1 MNTRS
6 LTEIESKNLI
16 ELNRFGFES
25 VLLYLTETGLEKAIL
40 DAVEPLRVLL
50 KKQKIHDY
58 ANQKQGPSS
67 KVLMESMYLGI
78 EVEKLQTSLYRPET
92 KNGDPRIWFY
102 GINKLAKPNDVLSI
116 FVSERKIIILNL
128 TQSSL
133 TSDIR
138 SKRNNEV
145 IQFLSNNGQISSSV
159 SIELLKKLKV
169 IASNGLIKSI
179 FSGKNDNALGLTI
192 EHFLGI
198 DANSSKMP
206 DYDGKIELKA
216 GRSSL
221 FGQSNRTTLF
231 ACVPNWS
238 ISKFKSS
245 KEILEQF
252 GYNRG
257 SQFKLYCQVDF
268 GKPNSQGLMLEI
280 EDAKRLLYEVFK
292 KSSTTSLP
300 VVIWELETLE
310 NRLIEKHKE
319 TFWVKAKSVERNGN
333 EFFELVSITHTK
345 NPNVPQFERLIRDKL
360 ISLDHLI
367 KRKPTGGAAEKGPL
381 FRIETFAIPQLFLGE
396 PAMYKLV

>member
-1 MNTRS
+1 MNIRP
-6 LTEIESKNLI
+6 LTEFESKNLI

-58 ANQKQGPSS
+58 ANQKQGQSF
-67 KVLMESMYLGI
+67 KVVLESMHLGI
-78 EVEKLQTSLYRPET
+78 KVEKLQTSLYRPET

-128 TQSSL
+128 TQSNL
-133 TSDIR
+133 ASDIR
-138 SKRNNEV
+138 SKRINEV

-159 SIELLKKLKV
+159 SIELLKKLKA

-179 FSGKNDNALGLTI
+179 SYGSNDNALGLTI
-192 EHFLGI
+192 EHYLGI

-206 DYDGKIELKA
+206 DYKGIELKA

-245 KEILEQF
+245 KEILDQF

-268 GKPNSQGLMLEI
+268 GKPNSQGLMLEV
-280 EDAKRLLYEVFK
+280 EDAKRLLHEVFK
-292 KSSTTSLP
+292 KSSTTSVP

-319 TFWVKAKSVERNGN
+319 TFWIKAKSIEKNGN

>member
-50 KKQKIHDY
+50 KKQRIHDY
-58 ANQKQGPSS
+58 SNQKQGQTF
-67 KVLMESMYLGI
+67 KVLMESVHLGNEI
-78 EVEKLQTSLYRPET
+78 QKLQTSLYRPET

-128 TQSSL
+128 TQSNL
-133 TSDIR
+133 ASDVR
-138 SKRNNEV
+138 SKRINEV

-159 SIELLKKLKV
+159 SIELLEKLKA

-179 FSGKNDNALGLTI
+179 SYGSNDNALGLTI
-192 EHFLGI
+192 EHYLGI
-198 DANSSKMP
+198 DANSSRMP
-206 DYDGKIELKA
+206 DYKGIELKA

-252 GYNRG
+252 GYDKG

-268 GKPNSQGLMLEI
+268 GKPNSQGLMLEV
-280 EDAKRLLYEVFK
+280 EDAKRLLHEVFK
-292 KSSTTSLP
+292 KSSTTSVP

-319 TFWVKAKSVERNGN
+319 TFWIKAKSIEKNGN

-396 PAMYKLV
+396 PAMYKLA

>member
-6 LTEIESKNLI
+6 LTEIESRNLI
-16 ELNRFGFES
+16 ELNNFGFES

-40 DAVEPLRVLL
+40 DAVEPLRALL

-58 ANQKQGPSS
+58 STQKQGTSS
-67 KVLMESMYLGI
+67 KVLMESLLLGN

-128 TQSSL
+128 TQSNL
-133 TSDIR
+133 ASDIR
-138 SKRNNEV
+138 SKRINEV

-159 SIELLKKLKV
+159 SIELLKKLKA

-179 FSGKNDNALGLTI
+179 SYGSNDNALGLTI
-192 EHFLGI
+192 EHYLGI

-206 DYDGKIELKA
+206 DYKGIELKA

-252 GYNRG
+252 GYDRG

-268 GKPNSQGLMLEI
+268 GKPNSQGLMLEV
-280 EDAKRLLYEVFK
+280 EDAKRLLHEVFK
-292 KSSTTSLP
+292 KSSTTSVP

-319 TFWVKAKSVERNGN
+319 TFWIKAKSIEKNGN

-345 NPNVPQFERLIRDKL
+345 NPNVPQFERLIRNKL

>member
-6 LTEIESKNLI
+6 LTEIESRNLI
-16 ELNRFGFES
+16 ELNNFGFES

-40 DAVEPLRVLL
+40 DAVEPLRALL

-58 ANQKQGPSS
+58 STQKQGTSS
-67 KVLMESMYLGI
+67 KVLMESLLLGN

-128 TQSSL
+128 TQSNL
-133 TSDIR
+133 ASDIR
-138 SKRNNEV
+138 SKRINEV

-159 SIELLKKLKV
+159 SIELLKKLKA

-179 FSGKNDNALGLTI
+179 SYGSNDNALGLTI
-192 EHFLGI
+192 EHYLGI
-198 DANSSKMP
+198 DANSSRMP
-206 DYDGKIELKA
+206 DYKGIELKA

-252 GYNRG
+252 GYDRG

-268 GKPNSQGLMLEI
+268 GKPNSQGLMLEV
-280 EDAKRLLYEVFK
+280 EDAKRLLHEVFK
-292 KSSTTSLP
+292 KSSTTSVP

-319 TFWVKAKSVERNGN
+319 TFWIKAKSIEKNGN

-345 NPNVPQFERLIRDKL
+345 NPNVPQFERLIRNKL

>member
-280 EDAKRLLYEVFK
+280 EDAKRLLHEVFK

-319 TFWVKAKSVERNGN
+319 TFWIKAKSVERNGN

-367 KRKPTGGAAEKGPL
+367 KRKSTGGAAEKGPL

-396 PAMYKLV
+396 PSMYKLV

>member
-1 MNTRS
+1 MNTRP
-6 LTEIESKNLI
+6 LTEFESNNLI
-16 ELNRFGFES
+16 ELNNFGFES

-67 KVLMESMYLGI
+67 KVLKESLLLGN

-128 TQSSL
+128 TQSNL
-133 TSDIR
+133 ASDIR
-138 SKRNNEV
+138 SKRINEV

-159 SIELLKKLKV
+159 SIELLKKLKA

-179 FSGKNDNALGLTI
+179 SYGSNDNALGLTI
-192 EHFLGI
+192 EHYLGI
-198 DANSSKMP
+198 DANSSRMP
-206 DYDGKIELKA
+206 DYKGIELKA

-245 KEILEQF
+245 KEILDQF

-268 GKPNSQGLMLEI
+268 GKPNSQGLMLEV
-280 EDAKRLLYEVFK
+280 EDAKRLLHEVFK
-292 KSSTTSLP
+292 KSSTTSVP

-319 TFWVKAKSVERNGN
+319 TFWIKAKSIEKNGN

-396 PAMYKLV
+396 PANYKLV

>member
-1 MNTRS
+1 MNTRP
-6 LTEIESKNLI
+6 LTEFESRNLI
-16 ELNRFGFES
+16 ELNNFGFES

-40 DAVEPLRVLL
+40 DAVEPLRALL

-58 ANQKQGPSS
+58 SNQKQGPSS
-67 KVLMESMYLGI
+67 KILMESLLLGN

-116 FVSERKIIILNL
+116 FISKKILVILNL
-128 TQSSL
+128 TRSSL
-133 TSDIR
+133 ASDIR
-138 SKRNNEV
+138 AKRSNDV
-145 IQFLSNNGQISSSV
+145 IQFLSSNGQISASV
-159 SIELLKKLKV
+159 SIELLKKLKA

-179 FSGKNDNALGLTI
+179 SSGSNDNALGLTI
-192 EHFLGI
+192 EHYLEI
-198 DANSSKMP
+198 EANSSKKP
-206 DYDGKIELKA
+206 DYKGIELKA
-216 GRSSL
+216 GRSTL

-245 KEILEQF
+245 KEILEKF
-252 GYNRG
+252 GYDRG

-280 EDAKRLLYEVFK
+280 EDAKRLLHEVYMSSS
-292 KSSTTSLP
+292 KSP
-300 VVIWELETLE
+300 VVIWEMETLE

-319 TFWVKAKSVERNGN
+319 TFWIKAKSIKRNGT
-333 EFFELVSITHTK
+333 EFFELASITHTK
-345 NPNVPQFERLIRDKL
+345 NPNIPQFERLVREKL

-381 FRIETFAIPQLFLGE
+381 FRIESFAIPQLFLGE
-396 PAMYKLV
+396 PANYKLID

>member
-6 LTEIESKNLI
+6 LTEIESRNLI
-16 ELNRFGFES
+16 ELNNFGFES

-40 DAVEPLRVLL
+40 DAVEPLRALL

-58 ANQKQGPSS
+58 STQKQGTSS
-67 KVLMESMYLGI
+67 KVLMESLLLGN

-128 TQSSL
+128 TQSNL
-133 TSDIR
+133 ASDIR
-138 SKRNNEV
+138 SKRINEV

-159 SIELLKKLKV
+159 SIELLKKLKA

-179 FSGKNDNALGLTI
+179 SYGSNDNALGLTI
-192 EHFLGI
+192 EHYLGI
-198 DANSSKMP
+198 DANSSRMP
-206 DYDGKIELKA
+206 DYKGIELKA

-252 GYNRG
+252 GYDRG

-268 GKPNSQGLMLEI
+268 GKPNSQGLMLEV
-280 EDAKRLLYEVFK
+280 EDAKRLLHEVFK
-292 KSSTTSLP
+292 KSSTTSVP

-319 TFWVKAKSVERNGN
+319 TFWIKAKSIEKNGN